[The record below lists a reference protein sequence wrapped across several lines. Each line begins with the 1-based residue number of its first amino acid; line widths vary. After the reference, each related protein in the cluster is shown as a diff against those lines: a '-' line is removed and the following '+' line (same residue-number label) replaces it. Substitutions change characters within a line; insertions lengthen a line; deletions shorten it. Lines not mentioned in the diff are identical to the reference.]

1 MAVPPGTPTP
11 VLLWSCRLFVAP
23 AEGAELFSHSPPLR
37 HASRGA
43 AEPAG
48 GGRTREGGT
57 CLSRRPRGSG
67 SVGGS
72 VGTWQGSTWMQA
84 GYLPLGVGL
93 QAGFVWRLLHLRPG
107 VTMPTAAILTLA
119 KGA

>member
-37 HASRGA
+37 HAGRGA